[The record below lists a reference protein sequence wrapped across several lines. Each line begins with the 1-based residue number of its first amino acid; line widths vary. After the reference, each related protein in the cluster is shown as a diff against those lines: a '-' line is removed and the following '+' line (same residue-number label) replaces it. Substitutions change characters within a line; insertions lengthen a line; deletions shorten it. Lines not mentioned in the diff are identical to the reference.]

1 MVQTT
6 PRISGILKGAAFG
19 ATLAML
25 PFSII
30 FLLVATE
37 VVKERD
43 LGDGLGIILVVLQLL
58 GCLIWSISLM
68 ACTSNAKRLN
78 VSTGGIGLSSL
89 GIILGFILQ
98 LIVVVAPDVMGGFNL
113 GFAYDGF
120 GRFMILLLL
129 TMVVNLPLA
138 IGTGMT
144 GKKLP
149 ALRMAMTNYII
160 LALFPLVMLI
170 LAKVL
175 LSGYS
180 SFRNLHIYLI
190 ITAAALV
197 LCCILA
203 VTAWWR
209 ASSDAAELE
218 TEYEN
223 GEGDFAPQPTF
234 YVEPQYAPA
243 QQQYQAPKQSPMMTP
258 PPVPPTFQSA
268 PQPSYHQP
276 AQPAPQ
282 PSSGVTEAQKNLLMG
297 MSDQELTNVV
307 NNPALYANPA
317 FVEEAKKT
325 LTKRQAWEMIKD
337 YTDEQLLSIVH
348 DNIQGFSYEVLD
360 AASMELFSREAPAFV
375 NEIQAL
381 DNEEL
386 QGIVANPAA
395 YYDGYVRAASAVL
408 NARITPPVPPLPGE

>member
-1 MVQTT
+1 MIQST

-37 VVKERD
+37 VVNEYDLSKE
-43 LGDGLGIILVVLQLL
+43 LGIILMVLQLV
-58 GCLIWSISLM
+58 GCLVWAISLM
-68 ACTSNAKRLN
+68 ACTTNAKRLN
-78 VSTGGIGLSSL
+78 ISTGGIGLCCI

-98 LIVVVAPDVMGGFNL
+98 LISVVAPNISHGLYPAVYGNGFGGF
-113 GFAYDGF
+113 
-120 GRFMILLLL
+120 MVLLLL

-138 IGTGMT
+138 IGTGMV

-170 LAKVL
+170 LAKIL
-175 LSGYS
+175 LSGYYAYK
-180 SFRNLHIYLI
+180 NLPIYLI
-190 ITAAALV
+190 VTAGILV

-203 VTAWWR
+203 ITAWWR
-209 ASSDAAELE
+209 ASSDAANLE

-223 GEGDFAPQPTF
+223 GEGEFTPQPTF

-243 QQQYQAPKQSPMMTP
+243 QPQYQAPKQSPLMTP

-268 PQPSYHQP
+268 PQPAPQP
-276 AQPAPQ
+276 AQP
-282 PSSGVTEAQKNLLMG
+282 SSGITEAQQNLLMG
-297 MSDQELTNVV
+297 MSDQELNNVI
-307 NNPALYANPA
+307 NNPSLYANPA
-317 FVEEAKKT
+317 FVAEAQKI

-348 DNIQGFSYEVLD
+348 ENIQGFSYEVLD

-375 NEIQAL
+375 EEIQAL
-381 DNEEL
+381 GNDEL
-386 QGIVANPAA
+386 QGIIDNPAA

-408 NARITPPVPPLPGE
+408 NARITPPEPPFPGK